1 VEAEEEAE
9 APGKAVSAEDILR
22 SPRSVGTLHG
32 MEERDVTVLMQA
44 VFEIKCDVRD
54 LLDLFRGEDDD
65 GQEEADGE
73 S

>member
-1 VEAEEEAE
+1 
-9 APGKAVSAEDILR
+9 
-22 SPRSVGTLHG
+22 

-54 LLDLFRGEDDD
+54 LLDLFREEDDD

-73 S
+73 G